1 MKIGQFRNARAQA
14 RFDAVYA
21 QVLEKLWPQPR
32 TGLDIATTF
41 GATRVYRA
49 GPSAGPAVEGG
60 GGAPIVLLP
69 GGSGNALMWHRHISA
84 LSRRHQVIAVD
95 TVGEPGASRQTA
107 PIGDGRDA
115 AAWLEELLT
124 ALQVERA
131 HLVGCSYGGWLILH
145 HHLRHPGRAATLTL
159 LDPAG
164 LAAPGRRFF
173 AWVIAGGLAGLAPR
187 PLRPLL
193 ARLLD
198 NRTILDGDL
207 MRLVRPAMTFRRGLP
222 PAEVLTDDQL
232 RRIGA
237 PSLFLL
243 GERSTLHDSRQAA
256 GRIARSVPD
265 GRAEVV
271 PGAGHAL
278 PADHPGLVTDRIL
291 AMAEARSA
299 LR

>member
-1 MKIGQFRNARAQA
+1 MKLGEFRNAKSRA

-21 QVLEKLWPQPR
+21 EVLETLWPQPR
-32 TGLDIATTF
+32 TDLDITTAF
-41 GATRVYRA
+41 GTTRVYRA
-49 GPSAGPAVEGG
+49 GPAGEGA

-69 GGSGNALMWHRHISA
+69 GGSGNALMWHRYVNA

-95 TVGEPGASRQTA
+95 TIGEPGASRQTA
-107 PIGDGRDA
+107 PVGDGRDA
-115 AAWLEELLT
+115 AAWLEELLA
-124 ALQVERA
+124 ALQVRQA

-145 HHLRHPGRAATLTL
+145 HHLHHPGRAATLTL

-173 AWVIAGGLAGLAPR
+173 TWVIAGGLAALAPR
-187 PLRPLL
+187 PLRPPL

-198 NRTILDGDL
+198 NRTILESDL

-222 PAEVLTDDQL
+222 PADVLADDQL
-232 RRIGA
+232 RQVSA

-243 GERSTLHDSRQAA
+243 GERSTLHDSHQVAA
-256 GRIARSVPD
+256 RITQLMPHAQV
-265 GRAEVV
+265 EVV

-278 PADHPGLVTDRIL
+278 PTDLPDLVTDRIL
-291 AMAEARSA
+291 AMADSLSA
-299 LR
+299 PH

>member
-1 MKIGQFRNARAQA
+1 MKIGAFRNARAQV

-21 QVLEKLWPQPR
+21 QVLEALWLRPR
-32 TGLDIATTF
+32 TDLDIATAF

-49 GPSAGPAVEGG
+49 GPADGG
-60 GGAPIVLLP
+60 ASSAPIVLLP
-69 GGSGNALMWHRHISA
+69 GGSGNALMWHRYINA

-95 TVGEPGASRQTA
+95 TIGEPGASRQTA

-115 AAWLEELLT
+115 AAWLEELLA
-124 ALQVERA
+124 ALQVGQA

-164 LAAPGRRFF
+164 LAAPGLRFF
-173 AWVIAGGLAGLAPR
+173 AWVIAGGLAALAPR

-198 NRTILDGDL
+198 NRTILEGDL

-222 PAEVLTDDQL
+222 PADVLTDDRL
-232 RRIGA
+232 RQVSA

-243 GERSTLHDSRQAA
+243 GERSTLHDSRQVAA
-256 GRIARSVPD
+256 RITRLMPHARV
-265 GRAEVV
+265 EVV

-278 PADHPGLVTDRIL
+278 PTDLPDLVTDRIL
-291 AMAEARSA
+291 AMADSLSA
-299 LR
+299 PH